1 MLELDLLL
9 TRFVEQQYETLDA
22 CQRAAFDRLLQTPDP
37 TLFAYLQGTEDPG
50 SELRPIVTKI
60 RQ

>member
-9 TRFVEQQYETLDA
+9 TRFVDQYYETLDA
-22 CQRAAFDRLLQTPDP
+22 AERIAFDRLLQSPDP
-37 TLFAYLQGTEDPG
+37 TLFAYLQGTEDPDP
-50 SELRPIVTKI
+50 ELRWIVTKI

>member
-22 CQRAAFDRLLQTPDP
+22 SQRAAFDRLLQTPDP
-37 TLFAYLQGTEDPG
+37 TLFAYLQGTEVPDP
-50 SELRPIVTKI
+50 ELRPIVTKI

>member
-22 CQRAAFDRLLQTPDP
+22 AERIAFDRLLETPDP
-37 TLFAYLQGTEDPG
+37 TLLAFLQGTEVPDL
-50 SELRPIVTKI
+50 ELRRIVDRV